1 MYAVVDIET
10 TGGNPTQGKIIEIA
24 IVIHDGEKIIE
35 TYNTLINPQRSIP
48 PFISGLTG
56 ITESMVAN
64 APLFEEV
71 AVKVHR
77 ITEGKV
83 FVAHNVNFDFSFLK
97 REFEELGIDFDRKKL
112 CTIRLARKLVPER
125 KKYNL
130 GSICEHFGINIK
142 DRHRALGDAEAT
154 AHLLQCLLKIEEAI
168 ETKSP
173 KKKQKEL
180 SLPKHISQNVYENL
194 PTEQGVY
201 YFHDEQGKIIY
212 IGKAHNIK
220 ESVGQHFS
228 GPTKAK
234 GLFSKNIYKVTFRIT
249 GNELI
254 SLLIENEAIKKHFP
268 SYNKL
273 AKTSSLNF
281 GLYKYIDQS
290 GFSRIVIGKAG
301 KRDKPFVAFPNELD
315 ATNFILENVSQFG
328 LCLRLCGMI
337 KSNLRCDYEEQ
348 FGKTCQVCNNELSV
362 DSYNLLVEDAFSSI
376 GQHKT
381 FIIKTIGRKKG
392 ENGFVMVENGRFLG
406 FGYLMSSNQIQSIE
420 QAKYYLEP
428 CYDTQDSQSIIKS
441 FLKKAKLV
449 DTEPIKTFELI

>member
-10 TGGNPTQGKIIEIA
+10 TGGNASQGKIIEIA
-24 IVIHDGEKIIE
+24 IVVHDGEKIIE
-35 TYNTLINPQRSIP
+35 TFNTLVNPQRSIP
-48 PFISGLTG
+48 PFISRLTG
-56 ITESMVAN
+56 ITESMVAD
-64 APLFEEV
+64 APLFEEI

-77 ITEGKV
+77 ITEGKI
-83 FVAHNVNFDFSFLK
+83 FVAHNVTFDFSYLK
-97 REFEELGIDFDRKKL
+97 KEFEDLGLDFDRKKL
-112 CTIRLARKLVPER
+112 CTIRLARKLVPDR

-130 GSICEHFGINIK
+130 GSICEHFEIDIK

-154 AHLLQCLLKIEEAI
+154 AHLLQKLLKIESVVDI
-168 ETKSP
+168 KSP
-173 KKKQKEL
+173 KKKPKKL
-180 SLPKHISQNVYENL
+180 NLPKQISQNIYDNL

-212 IGKAHNIK
+212 IERASNIK
-220 ESVGQHFS
+220 ESIGQHFS
-228 GPTKAK
+228 GSTKTK
-234 GLFSKNIYKVTFRIT
+234 GLFAKSTHKITFRIT

-254 SLLIENEAIKKHFP
+254 ATLLENEAIKKHFP
-268 SYNKL
+268 SFNKPS
-273 AKTSSLNF
+273 KTSALNF

-290 GFSRIVIGKAG
+290 GYSRIVIGKAG
-301 KRDKPFVAFPNELD
+301 KRDKPFVAFPNEAD

-362 DSYNLLVEDAFSSI
+362 DSYNLLVEDAFSGI

-392 ENGFVMVENGRFLG
+392 ENGFVMVEDGRFLG
-406 FGYLMSSNQIQSIE
+406 FGFVMSSNQIQSIE

-428 CYDTQDSQSIIKS
+428 CYDTHGAESIIKN
-441 FLKKAKLV
+441 FLKKSRLI
-449 DTEPIKTFELI
+449 DTKPIKTFELV

>member
-24 IVIHDGEKIIE
+24 IVIYDGIKIIE
-35 TYNTLINPQRSIP
+35 TFNTLVNPQRSIP
-48 PFISGLTG
+48 PFITGLTG
-56 ITESMVAN
+56 ITDSMVAN
-64 APLFEEV
+64 SPLFEEI

-83 FVAHNVNFDFSFLK
+83 FVAHNVNFDFSYLK

-112 CTIRLARKLVPER
+112 CTIRLARKLVPDR

-130 GSICEHFGINIK
+130 GSICEHFEIDIK

-154 AHLLQCLLKIEEAI
+154 AILLQKLLKIEESI

-173 KKKQKEL
+173 KKKRKEL
-180 SLPKHISQNVYENL
+180 SLPKHISKNVYENL

-212 IGKAHNIK
+212 ISKATNIK
-220 ESVGQHFS
+220 ESVRQHFS
-228 GPTKAK
+228 GPSKAK
-234 GLFSKNIYKVTFRIT
+234 GLFSKNIHKISFRIT

-254 SLLIENEAIKKHFP
+254 ALLIENEAIKKHFP
-268 SYNKL
+268 SLNKPT
-273 AKTSSLNF
+273 KTSTLNF

-290 GFSRIVIGKAG
+290 GYSRIVIGKAG
-301 KRDKPFVAFPNELD
+301 KRDKPFIAFPNEAD
-315 ATNFILENVSQFG
+315 ATNFIIENVSQFG

-337 KSNLRCDYEEQ
+337 KSNMRCDYEAQ

-362 DSYNLLVEDAFSSI
+362 DSYNLLVENAFSGI

-381 FIIKTIGRKKG
+381 FIIKTIGRKSG
-392 ENGFVMVENGRFLG
+392 ENGFVMVEDGRFLG
-406 FGYLMSSNQIQSIE
+406 FGYVMSNNQIQSIE

-428 CYDTQDSQSIIKS
+428 CYDTHGAESIIKN
-441 FLKKAKLV
+441 FLKKSRLLV
-449 DTEPIKTFELI
+449 TEPIKTFELV